1 MPPALLK
8 RWTIKEVDSQNI
20 ARQSEQLKISPLLAR
35 ILILRG
41 CAEDETARRYLS
53 SSLRADLPSPFEM
66 ADMEPA
72 VRRVIDAVKN
82 KEQIA
87 IWGDYDVDGTTGA
100 AVLVSFLREI
110 GAEPIYYVPHRIEEG
125 YGLNVEGLRR
135 LRDRGVDLVI
145 TVDCGISNAV
155 EIQAAAEMGL
165 SLVVVDHHQPPDELP
180 PAHAV
185 INPHRKD
192 CAFPDKGLCAAGLAF
207 YLVIGLRAQTARRR
221 MVCRAAIR
229 ISGAI
234 WTS

>member
-1 MPPALLK
+1 MSEFIPFEIRSVSQRNLVKCFPLCSK
-8 RWTIKEVDSQNI
+8 RWTIKEVDHEASRDNRRTAQNFP
-20 ARQSEQLKISPLLAR
+20 AVGPHTDLAR
-35 ILILRG
+35 LRRRG
-41 CAEDETARRYLS
+41 KTARRYLS

-72 VRRVIDAVKN
+72 VRRVIDAIKN

-135 LRDRGVDLVI
+135 LRERGVDLVI

-155 EIQAAAEMGL
+155 EIQAAVEMGL
-165 SLVVVDHHQPPDELP
+165 FSC
-180 PAHAV
+180 
-185 INPHRKD
+185 R
-192 CAFPDKGLCAAGLAF
+192 
-207 YLVIGLRAQTARRR
+207 RRSSSTARRT
-221 MVCRAAIR
+221 AAG
-229 ISGAI
+229 S
-234 WTS
+234 SP